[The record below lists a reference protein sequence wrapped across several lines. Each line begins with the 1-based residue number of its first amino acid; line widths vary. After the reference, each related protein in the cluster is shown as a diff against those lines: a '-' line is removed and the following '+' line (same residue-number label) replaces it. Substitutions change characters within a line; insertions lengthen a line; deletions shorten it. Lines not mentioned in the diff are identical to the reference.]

1 MNRAFVALVTFVSVV
16 VGGWLA
22 LALGGEERG
31 GVPHRPVLVDGRVPA
46 TLYVP
51 GAVTAPGVLGMP
63 DPPPPGS
70 RPPVVV
76 LAHGHS
82 ADQATMSVLARRVAA
97 AGYAVVTF
105 DFRGHGLSTE
115 RHQSAGFEGMRSDLD
130 AVLTWLGTVPYVD
143 AAKVVV
149 VGHSMGA
156 AGVLDFAVRD
166 RRPVAT
172 VAMGGAMGGIEPTT
186 RAKNVLFV
194 VAEGDAGV
202 VREGAER
209 TARLWS
215 GTPLSYGQ
223 VYGDQAQ
230 GTAVALREVAGTN
243 HLTMLFSDTTAGY
256 VVDWVAKATGRPAAA
271 SGAADRRPALTALY
285 LVCAAVLLTLV
296 GFAGGALARTNRPP
310 AEAGRPALGL
320 PLVVG
325 ALLLPL
331 PWLAWGDAG
340 HLLGMEAGGALA
352 LLLGIA
358 GTILLAVGRLT
369 PARCWFPAQEA
380 WSARHTLAPAA
391 LVLVGVIVLL
401 TPLGAMVHGLVPTP
415 ERVLI
420 WALTAALILPFFL
433 AVDRMLRR
441 GRPPAAA
448 ARSLAAR
455 LLVLAIVMIGVITQ
469 VLPGMLGLYVMV
481 LGPFLLLLELAAYGL
496 YALGRDH
503 RLTAFVQAGAV
514 AWVLSWLSPIMW

>member
-1 MNRAFVALVTFVSVV
+1 MNRALVALVTFVSVA

-22 LALGGEERG
+22 LALGAEERG

-51 GAVTAPGVLGMP
+51 GTVTAPGVLGMP

-143 AAKVVV
+143 PAKIVV

-172 VAMGGAMGGIEPTT
+172 VAMGGAMGGVEAGA
-186 RAKNVLFV
+186 RARNVLFV

-215 GTPLSYGQ
+215 GAPLSYGQ
-223 VYGDQAQ
+223 VHGDQAQ

-243 HLTMLFSDTTAGY
+243 HLTMLFSDLTAGY
-256 VVDWVAKATGRPAAA
+256 VVDWVAKVTGHPATA
-271 SGAADRRPALTALY
+271 SGAVDRRPSLTMLY
-285 LVCAAVLLTLV
+285 LLGAAVLLTLV
-296 GFAGGALARTNRPP
+296 GFVGGALARSSRPP
-310 AEAGRPALGL
+310 VETGRPSLGL
-320 PLVVG
+320 LLVGG

-340 HLLGMEAGGALA
+340 HLLGLEAGGALV
-352 LLLGIA
+352 LLLGVA
-358 GTILLAVGRLT
+358 GTILLAVGWLT
-369 PARCWFPAQEA
+369 PVRRWFPAQEP
-380 WSARHTLAPAA
+380 SSFRHTLAPAA

-401 TPLGAMVHGLVPTP
+401 TPLGAVTHGLVPTP
-415 ERVLI
+415 KRVLL
-420 WALTAALILPFFL
+420 WVLAAALMLPFFL

-441 GRPPAAA
+441 GRPPAAS

-455 LLVLAIVMIGVITQ
+455 LLVLAVVMMGVITG

-503 RLTAFVQAGAV
+503 RLTALVQAGAV